1 MAATAAD
8 LTDELLAGMPEGF
21 VDLLDPADQDG
32 PGPLFAALGEVLA
45 ERGTDQVE
53 QLRLELSPL
62 TCSSTTLVQWEVAL
76 GVDLTRIALAGSP
89 DLRRRQVLSRL
100 RQWGVATLE
109 LVRAVVY
116 SYLGYAS
123 PADVRILEVDRQILR
138 GLHTYSWTGTA
149 SFGAGNTTVQAITVN
164 DDPAIGRGGVQ
175 LDLTFQSLD
184 LATLGPV
191 TLTGPG
197 GEQRTWGRGA
207 IGRGTATTVR
217 LYWPEVAGADIL
229 GTWTVSVAKSGGAV
243 NLTVAALFA
252 EAEGLYTDF
261 SGKKWDGRGAHIF
274 HWGPIVEPNLQV
286 ADFDLDAAHLEV
298 QRLSYACRRGDL
310 LLRPLDLVV
319 SPPGE
324 LGAIPDDDWAL
335 PDVAIPD

>member
-1 MAATAAD
+1 MAASPED

-21 VDLLDPADQDG
+21 GDLLAPADPDG
-32 PGPLFAALGEVLA
+32 PGPLFSAFGQVLA

-62 TCSSTTLVQWEVAL
+62 TCSSATLVQWEVAL
-76 GVDLTRIALAGSP
+76 GVDLSKIALAGSV

-100 RQWGVATLE
+100 RQWGVATRA

-123 PADVRILEVDRQILR
+123 PADVRILEVDRDTLR
-138 GLHTYSWTGTA
+138 ALHTYSWTGTA
-149 SFGAGNTTVQAITVN
+149 AFGAAVVTTQSITVN
-164 DDPAIGRGGVQ
+164 DDPAISRGGVQ

-191 TLTGPG
+191 ILTGPG
-197 GEQRTWGRGA
+197 GEQHTWGRGS
-207 IGRGTATTVR
+207 IGRGTATSVR
-217 LYWPEVAGADIL
+217 LYWPEVVGSDIL
-229 GTWTVSVAKSGGAV
+229 GSWTVSVAKSGASR
-243 NLTVAALFA
+243 NLTRADLFA

-286 ADFDLDAAHLEV
+286 ADFDLAAAHLEV